1 MTIQARTL
9 YTSPKGDTWS
19 LCRNRNGEV
28 VITNQPDPAAGSEP
42 SEVDL
47 SSFLA
52 KGNQRPEHQAL
63 RKLIGDLIESSE
75 RQAEYDDHH

>member
-9 YTSPKGDTWS
+9 YTSSSGDTWL
-19 LCRNRNGEV
+19 LCRNRDGDAV
-28 VITNQPDPAAGSEP
+28 VSHQPNRASGGKP
-42 SEVDL
+42 SEIDL

-75 RQAEYDDHH
+75 RQAEYDDHD